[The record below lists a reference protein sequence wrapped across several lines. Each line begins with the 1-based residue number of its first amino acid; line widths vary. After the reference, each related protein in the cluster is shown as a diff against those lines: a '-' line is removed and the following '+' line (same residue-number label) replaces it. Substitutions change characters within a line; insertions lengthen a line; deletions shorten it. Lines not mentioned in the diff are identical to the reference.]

1 MDSADDKLR
10 NDSKLIALEYEGNK
24 HTCKEL
30 APRFDFLR
38 RFKVS
43 LIFSKATCLKSFR
56 ILHGGNQW
64 RSPPDVDEQ
73 SRCCDLSAGDSWILP
88 IELREV

>member
-1 MDSADDKLR
+1 MDSKDDIQLKR
-10 NDSKLIALEYEGNK
+10 SKFIMLGYAWNGRTY
-24 HTCKEL
+24 KEL
-30 APRFDFLR
+30 APRFDSLK

-64 RSPPDVDEQ
+64 R
-73 SRCCDLSAGDSWILP
+73 
-88 IELREV
+88 